1 MPDAIDRPC
10 VGTVI
15 TGMEHVRISCRK
27 KIDGPHKIRQTGE
40 HHAFLYSA
48 KGNVII
54 TVEKSYI
61 RNRCSR

>member
-54 TVEKSYI
+54 TV
-61 RNRCSR
+61 